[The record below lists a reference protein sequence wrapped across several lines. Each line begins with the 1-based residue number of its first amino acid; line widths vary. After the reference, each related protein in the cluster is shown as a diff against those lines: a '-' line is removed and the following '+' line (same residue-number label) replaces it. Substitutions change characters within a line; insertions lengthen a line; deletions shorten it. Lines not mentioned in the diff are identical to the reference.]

1 MTEQMTALAE
11 NYPAAAEL
19 LRRHGGETLLT
30 YLGQLH
36 HRPLPDILP
45 SEELLDEVRDTGQ
58 AAPRAAWPKP
68 RRYLLAAAI
77 VGAVGVAAVRF
88 IWAAVAAAMIGEF
101 TSVDMDLIWAE
112 DMVGAS
118 VAPVLQRY
126 TLLSVLNTVFMV
138 LLAAGG
144 IGAIFYYP
152 ILRLWEK
159 YGKRG
164 E

>member
-1 MTEQMTALAE
+1 MTFGEKLQELRKARGWSQEELAGQIHVSRQALSKW
-11 NYPAAAEL
+11 L
-19 LRRHGGETLLT
+19 FGVTT
-30 YLGQLH
+30 DYL
-36 HRPLPDILP
+36 
-45 SEELLDEVRDTGQ
+45 LLDEVRDTGQ

>member
-1 MTEQMTALAE
+1 M
-11 NYPAAAEL
+11 
-19 LRRHGGETLLT
+19 
-30 YLGQLH
+30 
-36 HRPLPDILP
+36 
-45 SEELLDEVRDTGQ
+45 
-58 AAPRAAWPKP
+58 
-68 RRYLLAAAI
+68 
-77 VGAVGVAAVRF
+77 AAVRF

-144 IGAIFYYP
+144 IGTIFYYP

>member
-1 MTEQMTALAE
+1 
-11 NYPAAAEL
+11 
-19 LRRHGGETLLT
+19 
-30 YLGQLH
+30 
-36 HRPLPDILP
+36 
-45 SEELLDEVRDTGQ
+45 
-58 AAPRAAWPKP
+58 
-68 RRYLLAAAI
+68 
-77 VGAVGVAAVRF
+77 
-88 IWAAVAAAMIGEF
+88 MIGEF

-159 YGKRG
+159 YGKMG